1 MTSLLALELPR
12 SLDQLLERAARERPS
27 RIEAWLFDDEAA
39 RRTAERRLADLGVA
53 ARLHSAYKPLLHA
66 FLEDSALQNPSRV
79 SITVAESALQRL
91 KVEAYPLAA
100 LLGGASLE
108 FLSTTEQPVSEVVVS
123 LNGVCHELFVPLRAD
138 FSPTAWL
145 RLWQGDTLLEDGP
158 LHSDYQAAFEA
169 VLVAVADHTWPEA
182 APYFEVLQIDI
193 AIVGIER
200 KLDYGEEV
208 ISTREALHEDL
219 YFSLLEFFQRRAGKP
234 AGDRTL
240 RPGQIVPNVVASDGS
255 TRVSVHLNSHRAAA
269 SVQMSAPELSQ
280 LERPLHPDEVSA
292 LLRPLHGERFGC
304 QSWQGRSV
312 EGLYQSG
319 ALPGV
324 VISAG
329 QHANESSGVVGALRA
344 VQSLQLQPGAHY
356 AVVALENPDGA
367 TLHHA
372 LCQGNAR
379 HMQHAARFTALG
391 DDLEARQGAELGEKA
406 VRQEAIARTQ
416 AGLHFSLHGYP
427 AHEWTRPFSG
437 YLPPRSEDW
446 TLPKGFFLI
455 LRQHPGHDGW
465 PFLQALTAALAQD
478 PALREFNARQHALW
492 RAHWGELP
500 YPVLNGI
507 ACLVSEDQRSRV
519 PFTLISEFPD
529 ETIYGEAFRLA
540 HETQTRTV
548 LLGTQ
553 LYWQGLLGKVR
564 AT

>member
-1 MTSLLALELPR
+1 M
-12 SLDQLLERAARERPS
+12 
-27 RIEAWLFDDEAA
+27 
-39 RRTAERRLADLGVA
+39 
-53 ARLHSAYKPLLHA
+53 
-66 FLEDSALQNPSRV
+66 
-79 SITVAESALQRL
+79 
-91 KVEAYPLAA
+91 
-100 LLGGASLE
+100 
-108 FLSTTEQPVSEVVVS
+108 
-123 LNGVCHELFVPLRAD
+123 
-138 FSPTAWL
+138 
-145 RLWQGDTLLEDGP
+145 
-158 LHSDYQAAFEA
+158 
-169 VLVAVADHTWPEA
+169 
-182 APYFEVLQIDI
+182 LQIDI
-193 AIVGIER
+193 AIAGIER

-219 YFSLLEFFQRRAGKP
+219 YFSLLELFQRRAGKP

-255 TRVSVHLNSHRAAA
+255 TRVSVYLSSQRTAAPL
-269 SVQMSAPELSQ
+269 QLPAPELAQ

-304 QSWQGRSV
+304 LSWQGRAV
-312 EGLYQSG
+312 EGLYQPG
-319 ALPGV
+319 TLPGL

-344 VQSLQLQPGAHY
+344 AQALQQQPGAHY
-356 AVVALENPDGA
+356 ALVALENPDGA
-367 TLHHA
+367 TLHHT
-372 LCQGNAR
+372 LCQSNAR

-391 DDLEARQGAELGEKA
+391 DDLEARQGPPLGEKA
-406 VRQEAIARTQ
+406 ARQEAIARTQ

-437 YLPPRSEDW
+437 YLPPGSEDW

-465 PFLQALTAALAQD
+465 AFLQALTAALAQD
-478 PALREFNARQHALW
+478 PALREFNARQQALW

-548 LLGTQ
+548 LLGAQ
-553 LYWQGLLGKVR
+553 LYWQGLLGDQR
-564 AT
+564 TA